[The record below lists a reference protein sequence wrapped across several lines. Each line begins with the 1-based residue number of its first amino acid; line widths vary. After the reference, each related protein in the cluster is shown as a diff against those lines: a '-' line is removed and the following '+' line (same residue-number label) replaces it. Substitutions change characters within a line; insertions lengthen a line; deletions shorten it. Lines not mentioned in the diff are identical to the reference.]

1 MTTDQPTN
9 ILAIVD
15 DSPTNSSNS
24 LHHLAIEAA
33 LESRWEDAL
42 KLNAQIIETD
52 SNNVDALNRTA
63 RAHLEMGNLSQAL
76 KYYSQVI
83 KNDPYNPIAQKNIKI
98 IKSFKKVGDGQEP
111 MHSNTSIT
119 PTRISPSMFLQEPGK
134 TKVVNLL
141 KVAEPQKLSLV
152 YCGMP
157 VEMNIKNRGITI
169 SDMNGK
175 YLGVL
180 PDDLS
185 YQIIRLIK
193 GGNKYEAVIKAVKVN
208 GLTLLIR
215 ETFRNK
221 KFRNQP
227 SFLDNHNYQS
237 NDMLTSYS
245 SLEGEDSSDEETSE
259 EEQAV

>member
-1 MTTDQPTN
+1 M
-9 ILAIVD
+9 D

-33 LESRWEDAL
+33 LESRWADAL
-42 KLNAQIIETD
+42 KLNAQILVVD
-52 SNNVDALNRTA
+52 PNNVDALNRTA
-63 RAHLEMGNLSQAL
+63 RAHFEMGNLNQAL
-76 KYYSQVI
+76 KYYGQVI
-83 KNDPYNPIAQKNIKI
+83 KNDPYNPIAQKNVKI
-98 IKSFKKVGDGQEP
+98 IKSFKKVGDGLAP
-111 MHSNTSIT
+111 MHGNTSIT

-152 YCGMP
+152 YCGMA
-157 VEMNIKNRGITI
+157 VEINIKNRGVTI
-169 SDMNGK
+169 SDLSGK

-215 ETFRNK
+215 ETFRSK

-245 SLEGEDSSDEETSE
+245 NLEGEDSSDEETSE
-259 EEQAV
+259 EEQTV